1 MFGYSQ
7 LVQFLTEFASS
18 LGYWG
23 IFFLMT
29 LESSFFP
36 FPSEVVLIPAGLA
49 AKKGELSI
57 VLIVLMS
64 TLGSLLGAFVNYAI
78 AFFWGRSVVRKI
90 VGEKRFEQIEKFFA
104 DYGVSATFLG
114 RLIPVVRQYISFPA
128 GLSKMNLWLFSF
140 ATAAGAGIWSIILVF
155 IGYLLPADLQ
165 KQTLTDLK
173 LILLIVLVLVFLYF
187 TFLFKRDYLKK

>member
-1 MFGYSQ
+1 
-7 LVQFLTEFASS
+7 
-18 LGYWG
+18 
-23 IFFLMT
+23 MT

-49 AKKGELSI
+49 AKKGEFSI
-57 VLIVLMS
+57 ALIVLMS

-104 DYGVSATFLG
+104 DHGVTATFLG

-165 KQTLTDLK
+165 KQTLIDLK
-173 LILLIVLVLVFLYF
+173 LALLAILVLVFLYF
-187 TFLFKRDYLKK
+187 TFLFKRNYLKKLK